1 MIDMDTIPPD
11 WEFAARHAEACRPGV
26 TTDSLQNNAN
36 NIICPCCLKVVN
48 K

>member
-1 MIDMDTIPPD
+1 MINLDSMPPD
-11 WEFAARHAEACRPGV
+11 WEFAARHAEACRPGLAPN
-26 TTDSLQNNAN
+26 SQQNNAS